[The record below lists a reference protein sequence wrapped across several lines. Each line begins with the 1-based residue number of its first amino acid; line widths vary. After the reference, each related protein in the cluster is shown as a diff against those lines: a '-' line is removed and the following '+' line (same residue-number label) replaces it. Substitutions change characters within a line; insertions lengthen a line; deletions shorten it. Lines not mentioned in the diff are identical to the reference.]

1 METKSLRTSSSFGR
15 PIALHRIRKYCLPLT
30 ILFFLLLLTSSRVYA
45 DSFDHFF
52 TFSDPID
59 SFHIDLTEMFFEFE
73 KATGDYSIRFTADPA
88 HPFDSDFRIN
98 VNLFNPNG
106 SPLVLFQDTFND
118 FNLSVPTTTM
128 ILTGTNAMLLEWS
141 AGDRVA
147 VNWEAGRPP
156 GVTFFT
162 AVTAFQG
169 GYEYN
174 DFLNSEGG
182 FDFSPNDYAV
192 IQAVPEP
199 AITTLLLV
207 SGLVGLAGYG
217 RKKFLKK

>member
-1 METKSLRTSSSFGR
+1 
-15 PIALHRIRKYCLPLT
+15 
-30 ILFFLLLLTSSRVYA
+30 LTSSRVYA

-98 VNLFNPNG
+98 VNLFNPDG
-106 SPLVLFQDTFND
+106 SPLALFQDHFND
-118 FNLSVPTTTM
+118 FNLSASTTTM
-128 ILTGTNAMLLEWS
+128 ILAGTNAMLLEWS

-147 VNWEAGRPP
+147 VNWVPFGTPS
-156 GVTFFT
+156 GTFFT
-162 AVTAFQG
+162 AVSTPLPG
-169 GYEYN
+169 MTYTDYLSL
-174 DFLNSEGG
+174 DHLVH
-182 FDFSPNDYAV
+182 DDYAV

-199 AITTLLLV
+199 CLMVLLGISVL
-207 SGLVGLAGYG
+207 SLAG
-217 RKKFLKK
+217 LKKWWKE